1 MTESSWTAWCPVHK
15 IWIGPA
21 MPKGGFFKKNA
32 VHRVGG
38 QGVCDCPDDELEIRS
53 TFDPPPAY
61 AEVAP
66 QHRR

>member
-1 MTESSWTAWCPVHK
+1 
-15 IWIGPA
+15 
-21 MPKGGFFKKNA
+21 MPKGGFFKKNS